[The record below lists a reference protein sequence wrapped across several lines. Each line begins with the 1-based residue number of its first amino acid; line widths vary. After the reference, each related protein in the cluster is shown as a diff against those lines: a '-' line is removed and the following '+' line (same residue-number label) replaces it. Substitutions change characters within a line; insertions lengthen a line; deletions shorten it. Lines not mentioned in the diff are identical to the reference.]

1 MPLGPIPPE
10 FSGLLES
17 QAFAFVATL
26 GKAGEPQVTP
36 VWFLW
41 DGANVNLSLMAG
53 QQRYLNLARDHRIA
67 VTIAHPADPY
77 RYLEIRGT
85 VTLTPDVNDV
95 LFKAIAR
102 KYTGT
107 DFSLE
112 PPDTVRY
119 AAKIHVE
126 RHTFQAPVDLP
137 PPTDRP
143 R

>member
-1 MPLGPIPPE
+1 MPRGPIPTE
-10 FSGLLES
+10 FTGLLES

-26 GKAGEPQVTP
+26 GRTGEPQVTP

-41 DGANVNLSLMAG
+41 DGANVNLSLIEG
-53 QQRYLNLARDHRIA
+53 QQRHLNLARDNRIA

-85 VTLTPDVNDV
+85 VTLTPDADDV

-112 PPDTVRY
+112 PPDTVRW
-119 AAKIHVE
+119 AARISVE
-126 RHTFQAPVDLP
+126 RHTFQEPVDLP
-137 PPTDRP
+137 PPTDGP

>member
-1 MPLGPIPPE
+1 MPRGPIPPE
-10 FSGLLES
+10 FTGLLES

-26 GKAGEPQVTP
+26 GKTGEPQVTP

-41 DGANVNLSLMAG
+41 DGANVNLSLMEG
-53 QQRYLNLARDHRIA
+53 QQRYLNLARDNRIA
-67 VTIAHPADPY
+67 VAIAHPADPY
-77 RYLEIRGT
+77 RYLEIRGR
-85 VTLTPDVNDV
+85 VTLTPDEDDA
-95 LFKAIAR
+95 LFKAISR

-112 PPDTVRY
+112 PPGTVRY
-119 AAKIHVE
+119 AARVTVE
-126 RHTFQAPVDLP
+126 RHTFQAPVNLK